1 MKILI
6 CEDAEIL
13 LSAIELRLRKKGFEL
28 KLAPSGKIA
37 MDVVQQSPPDLIVA
51 DLDMKDVSG
60 LQFIHYVRQE
70 LQLGLPILVIGNL
83 EDEQDLLKAM
93 QEGANDFLTKPFK
106 PTELA
111 LRIQNIL
118 RRNQA

>member
-28 KLAPSGKIA
+28 KLAPSGKEAI
-37 MDVVQQSPPDLIVA
+37 DIVQENPPDLMVA

-60 LQFIHYVRQE
+60 LQFIRYIRHT
-70 LQLGLPILVIGNL
+70 LQLKLPILIIGNL

-93 QEGANDFLTKPFK
+93 HEGANDFLTKPFK
-106 PTELA
+106 PKELA

-118 RRNQA
+118 SKNQA